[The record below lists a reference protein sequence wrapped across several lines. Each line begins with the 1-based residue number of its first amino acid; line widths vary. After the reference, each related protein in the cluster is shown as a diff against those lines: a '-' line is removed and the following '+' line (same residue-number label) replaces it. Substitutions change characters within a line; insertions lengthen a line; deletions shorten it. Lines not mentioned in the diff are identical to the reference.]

1 MAQVGRISGPL
12 LQDNL
17 LRNGLD
23 LAFRN
28 NSGTTQLLYL
38 DVNTGKVGINKN
50 APIVE
55 LNIEGD
61 ARSTN
66 WNTTALTSLT
76 GYEISNNNINV
87 RSGNI
92 NLNAGTAIRLSN
104 LETEAFQAT
113 DNTISTYVSN
123 ANIDL
128 RPWQEYELDD
138 SDPFIADLNATLLQV
153 SRGQIGP
160 GNADY
165 EFWTTVLPSGF
176 QRGDWN
182 ESGGISIDDVI
193 GFLSF
198 TRGNVSPP
206 SAAYDRGIA
215 IINAKL
221 PNVESLADTNVTGNI
236 HATGNITTDGNIIVG
251 DQNTDSIIINAEV
264 TSNIIPAANNTYALG
279 APTKRWDYLY
289 STLINGTN
297 VVTGNFNVSGIDPLT
312 LRQGNI
318 FWVAQNGDD
327 TNVGDHPNG
336 PFKTLKHALDV
347 VDASTQGPVTIHI
360 MPGGYEEELP
370 LVVPSN
376 VTIRGEDFRN
386 TIIRPTSA
394 DQSKDVF
401 HLNGETT
408 IQNITI
414 KDFYYDS
421 GNDTGYA
428 FRFAPNCI
436 ITSRS
441 PYIQNVT
448 VITQGT
454 TTSASDPRGF
464 ASGDAGKGALIDG
477 AAVPS
482 ASNEASMLFH
492 SATFITPG
500 VDAITMTNGVRVEW
514 LNSFT
519 YFANRGLYAK
529 NGVTGHLS
537 TDGSTVQYGAEIRSI
552 GSANVYGNKGAEA
565 DGNDCIMYLIAHNFA
580 YIGAG
585 KFVDNDPS
593 RSIQANET
601 IELNSGKI
609 YHVSQDHGGDFRIG
623 DQFFVDFDTGTTSLN
638 LTAAQVDSLQTLNI
652 TDSNGTTVVTP
663 ALIDIG
669 NFRISDNN
677 IDTLF
682 GAINIDA
689 ATEIIFKNDVNF
701 KKNLSLTG
709 NISVGR
715 ELITFGDTFGQD
727 TIDINADIS
736 SDVVPDISGYYNLG
750 SNSYKWKQGY
760 FSEAN
765 IADIKF
771 KDTTV
776 TTNISNSD
784 LELQANGTGEI
795 YLPDADLEITNAAT
809 VTGSTTLKNTNITG
823 NVVLAGDYNIT
834 NDFNLTGNLIVQ
846 QNFSAVQATLEKVN
860 IKNNVIETY
869 SGNDNLDIRASGTGN
884 ILFDENVTINKN
896 LTVSGTT
903 TAVDLN
909 LASVLADI
917 SIGDIDIFD
926 NIITTTNSNS
936 DLDLRSTG
944 SSTVQLEQV
953 LLDGAN
959 ISSATNITFEPT
971 ESLVFNTDKA
981 LNLPSGDISQRS
993 QTQGDVRFNTEKNVF
1008 ELYVNSAVALGGVYS
1023 DNLFT
1028 SVLAHPTNNTLQL
1041 NVANVN
1047 VGSFDSD
1054 GINIHQMQVEDIN
1067 IDANTI
1073 GTNVSNSDLELV
1085 PDGSG
1090 DVVIDD
1096 ITFDDNNIRNTANDA
1111 VTLLSN
1117 TANGYWKFGGTGTIR
1132 IPFGDNSTR
1141 PSTPEIGFTRVN
1153 TVTNEMESWNGT
1165 TWETSAGKFDSIS
1178 VEDMEDEAL
1187 VQSLIYG

>member
-347 VDASTQGPVTIHI
+347 VDASTQGPVTIHV

>member
-1 MAQVGRISGPL
+1 LAQVGRISGPL

-28 NSGTTQLLYL
+28 DSGTTQLLYL

-113 DNTISTYVSN
+113 DNTISTHISN

-128 RPWQEYELDD
+128 RPWQEYELDT
-138 SDPFIADLNATLLQV
+138 SDPFIADLNDTLLQV

-182 ESGGISIDDVI
+182 ESGSISIDDVL
-193 GFLSF
+193 GFLNF

-221 PNVESLADTNVTGNI
+221 PTVESLANTNVSGNI
-236 HATGNITTDGNIIVG
+236 HATGNITTDGNIIFG
-251 DQNTDSIIINAEV
+251 DQNTDSIILNAEV
-264 TSNIIPAANNTYALG
+264 TSSIIPAANNTYALG

-297 VVTGNFNVSGIDPLT
+297 VVTGNFNVSGIDPLS

-327 TNVGDHPNG
+327 NNVGDHPNG

-347 VDASTQGPVTIHI
+347 VDASTQGPVTIHV

-376 VTIRGEDFRN
+376 VTIKGEDFRN

-408 IQNITI
+408 ITNITI

-428 FRFAPNCI
+428 FRFAPGAVI
-436 ITSRS
+436 STRS

-454 TTSASDPRGF
+454 TTSPSDPRGF

-477 AAVPS
+477 ASVPS

-529 NGVTGHLS
+529 NGATGHLS

-552 GSANVYGNKGAEA
+552 GSASVYGNKGAEA

-593 RSIQANET
+593 RAIQANET

-623 DQFFVDFDTGTTSLN
+623 DQFFVDFETGTTSLN

-652 TDSNGTTVVTP
+652 TDSNGTTIVTP

-669 NFRISDNN
+669 NFRISNNN

-682 GAINIDA
+682 GAMNIDA
-689 ATEIIFKNDVNF
+689 ATEIKFNNDVNF

-750 SNSYKWKQGY
+750 SSSYKWKQGY

-776 TTNISNSD
+776 TTTISNSN
-784 LELQANGTGEI
+784 LELQANGAGEI

-809 VTGSTTLKNTNITG
+809 VTGSTTLKDTNITG
-823 NVVLAGDYNIT
+823 NVVLAGDYSIT
-834 NDFNLTGNLIVQ
+834 DNFNLTGNLTVQ

-884 ILFDENVTINKN
+884 ILFDESVIINQN

-903 TAVDLN
+903 SAVDLS
-909 LASVLADI
+909 LASVTADLAT
-917 SIGDIDIFD
+917 GDIDIFD
-926 NIITTTNSNS
+926 NIITTTNTNSN
-936 DLDLRSTG
+936 LDLRSTG
-944 SSTVQLEQV
+944 SSTVQLEQI
-953 LLDGAN
+953 LLDGTN
-959 ISSATNITFEPT
+959 ISSANNITFDPT
-971 ESLVFNTDKA
+971 ENLIINTDKA
-981 LNLPSGDISQRS
+981 LNLPKGDISQRP

-1008 ELYVNSAVALGGVYS
+1008 ELYINSAVALGGVYS

-1054 GINIHQMQVEDIN
+1054 GINIHAMQVEDIN

-1073 GTNVSNSDLELV
+1073 GTNVSNSNLELV

-1090 DVVIDD
+1090 DVVIDN
-1096 ITFDDNNIRNTANDA
+1096 ITFDDNAIRNTENDA

-1117 TANGYWKFGGTGTIR
+1117 TAKGYWKFGGTGTIR
-1132 IPFGDNSTR
+1132 MPFGDNSTR

-1153 TVTNEMESWNGT
+1153 TVSNEMESWNGT
-1165 TWETSAGKFDSIS
+1165 SWETSAGRFDSIS

-1187 VQSLIYG
+1187 IQSLIYG

>member
-1 MAQVGRISGPL
+1 LAQVGRISGPL

-17 LRNGLD
+17 LRNGSD

-1085 PDGSG
+1085 LDGSG